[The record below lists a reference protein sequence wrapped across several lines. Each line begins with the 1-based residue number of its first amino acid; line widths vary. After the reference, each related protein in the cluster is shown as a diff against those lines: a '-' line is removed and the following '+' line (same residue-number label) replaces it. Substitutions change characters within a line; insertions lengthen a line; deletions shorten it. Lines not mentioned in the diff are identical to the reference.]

1 MDYARHEVS
10 FAAHKTVQTPYKM
23 FYFIGMKTF
32 LTIYD
37 GSVKMIR
44 VDDILI
50 LESSKQYVDIT
61 CLYAGSVHTFS
72 EMKTMKFFEEKLPD
86 HFVRISR
93 SQIVNLNRIILVKC
107 NMIVFDHQCEVEV
120 KNLSGLKFLYYNLS
134 MGTKEASIGKKM
146 MKHATTYLSVC
157 QRKIGEYEG

>member
-1 MDYARHEVS
+1 MYKINPAQHEDS
-10 FAAHKTVQTPYKM
+10 SATHKTVQTPYEI
-23 FYFIGMKTF
+23 FYFVGMKTF

-93 SQIVNLNRIILVKC
+93 SQIVNLNQIILVEC
-107 NMIVFDHQCEVEV
+107 NMIVFGHECEVEV
-120 KNLSGLKFLYYNLS
+120 KNLSGLKFLYYHLS

-146 MKHATTYLSVC
+146 MKPSAPYLSVLH
-157 QRKIGEYEG
+157 R